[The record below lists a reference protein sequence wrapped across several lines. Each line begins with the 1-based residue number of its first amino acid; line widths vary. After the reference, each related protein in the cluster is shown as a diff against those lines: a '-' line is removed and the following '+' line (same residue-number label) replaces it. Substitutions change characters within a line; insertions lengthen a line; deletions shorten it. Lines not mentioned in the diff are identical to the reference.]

1 MDVASLPITALK
13 GVGPKLADKL
23 TRLHLHS
30 VQDVL
35 FHLPLR
41 YQDRTHIT
49 SLGRLKPGM
58 EVVVLGKVE
67 LTDVVYKGRR
77 SLVCRLSDDTGFIN
91 LRFFHFSAIQQRN
104 LQRGHTILAFG
115 EVRFGPAG
123 LEMVH
128 PEYGVYADEQAAQ
141 PESALTPVYP
151 ATEGVHQLT
160 LRKLVRQALERYLGA
175 VEEYLPPQVL
185 ADLELPSITE
195 ALEGVHRPPTPA
207 DARAL
212 ECASH
217 QWHQRLVFEE
227 LLAHHLR
234 LMRLRAQQRAHVAP
248 SIAGDGSVL
257 NRLLAN
263 LPFALTG
270 AQRKVIHEVRHD
282 LQHAVPMQRLLQGD
296 VGSGKTVVAA
306 AAGACAV
313 EAGYQVA
320 VMAPTEI
327 LAEQHVQNFEQW
339 LRPLGVEVVSLLG
352 KHNIKTRRAAL
363 DAIRSTRAAVIVG
376 THTLFQEGVEF
387 ANLGLVI
394 VDEQQRFGVHQRL
407 ALREKGASG
416 DCQPHQLIM
425 TATPIP
431 RTLAQ
436 TVYADLDVSVIDE
449 LPPGRKAV
457 ETVVV
462 PASRRAEVVQ
472 RIRSAC
478 LQGRQAYWVCP
489 LIEES
494 DHLQLQTATETEMK
508 LHEALTELR
517 VSLVHGRVKP
527 AEKDAIMAEF
537 RSGKIDLLVAT
548 TVIEVGVDVP
558 NASLMIIENAERLG
572 LSQLHQLRGRVGRG
586 ANQSSCVLMYQ
597 PPLSEHA
604 RQRLTVMRRTV
615 DGFEIARKDL
625 EMRGPGE
632 LLGTRQTGIEQF
644 RIADLM
650 RDHRLLARVQKAARL
665 LSRDYPEQTDAI
677 IRRWTAPTEDYAQV

>member
-141 PESALTPVYP
+141 PESALTPIYP

-306 AAGACAV
+306 AAAACAV

-327 LAEQHVQNFEQW
+327 LAEQHVQSFEQW
-339 LRPLGVEVVSLLG
+339 LTPLGVEVVSLLG
-352 KHNIKTRRAAL
+352 KHNSKTRQAAL

-407 ALREKGASG
+407 ALREKGASD

-508 LHEALTELR
+508 LHAALTELR

-650 RDHRLLARVQKAARL
+650 RDHQLLARVQKAARIL
-665 LSRDYPEQTDAI
+665 LRDYPEQTDAI

>member
-141 PESALTPVYP
+141 PESALTPIYP

-327 LAEQHVQNFEQW
+327 LAEQHVQSFEQW
-339 LRPLGVEVVSLLG
+339 LTPLGVEVVSLLG
-352 KHNIKTRRAAL
+352 KHNSKTRQAAL

-407 ALREKGASG
+407 ALREKGASD

-457 ETVVV
+457 ETVVI

-508 LHEALTELR
+508 LHAALTELR

-650 RDHRLLARVQKAARL
+650 RDHQLLARVQKAARIL
-665 LSRDYPEQTDAI
+665 LRDYPEQTDAI

>member
-1 MDVASLPITALK
+1 
-13 GVGPKLADKL
+13 
-23 TRLHLHS
+23 
-30 VQDVL
+30 
-35 FHLPLR
+35 
-41 YQDRTHIT
+41 
-49 SLGRLKPGM
+49 
-58 EVVVLGKVE
+58 
-67 LTDVVYKGRR
+67 
-77 SLVCRLSDDTGFIN
+77 
-91 LRFFHFSAIQQRN
+91 
-104 LQRGHTILAFG
+104 
-115 EVRFGPAG
+115 
-123 LEMVH
+123 
-128 PEYGVYADEQAAQ
+128 
-141 PESALTPVYP
+141 
-151 ATEGVHQLT
+151 
-160 LRKLVRQALERYLGA
+160 
-175 VEEYLPPQVL
+175 
-185 ADLELPSITE
+185 
-195 ALEGVHRPPTPA
+195 
-207 DARAL
+207 
-212 ECASH
+212 
-217 QWHQRLVFEE
+217 
-227 LLAHHLR
+227 
-234 LMRLRAQQRAHVAP
+234 
-248 SIAGDGSVL
+248 
-257 NRLLAN
+257 
-263 LPFALTG
+263 
-270 AQRKVIHEVRHD
+270 
-282 LQHAVPMQRLLQGD
+282 MQRLLQGD
-296 VGSGKTVVAA
+296 VGCGKTIVAA
-306 AAGACAV
+306 MAALQAIESGF
-313 EAGYQVA
+313 QVA

-327 LAEQHVQNFEQW
+327 LAEQHVQSFEQW
-339 LRPLGVEVVSLLG
+339 LTPLGVEVVSLLG
-352 KHNIKTRRAAL
+352 KHNSKTRQAAL

-407 ALREKGASG
+407 ALREKGASD

-508 LHEALTELR
+508 LHAALTELR

-650 RDHRLLARVQKAARL
+650 RDHQLLARVQKAARIL
-665 LSRDYPEQTDAI
+665 LRDYPEQTDAI